1 MSSNS
6 PKFKGLATSNTSH
19 SVQNVNYLLQIHLS
33 MGALEILLLL
43 LLLIIII
50 IIGVGVVVLL
60 FSDKQKRRDCDISI
74 THWSFLYYSL
84 KSEKL

>member
-6 PKFKGLATSNTSH
+6 PKFKGLATSNTSD
-19 SVQNVNYLLQIHLS
+19 SIQNFNDLLQIHLS
-33 MGALEILLLL
+33 MGALEILLL

-84 KSEKL
+84 TSEKL

>member
-1 MSSNS
+1 
-6 PKFKGLATSNTSH
+6 
-19 SVQNVNYLLQIHLS
+19 

-43 LLLIIII
+43 LLKIII

-84 KSEKL
+84 KSEKQWFIEIRESHFTPQSLRILFQDISLEKDL